1 MPALTDA
8 SIPKAR
14 GRREIRFILAK
25 GVFADTASTLET
37 TAAAGKQK
45 AEPRHDS
52 ANRYHPNA
60 DIEYTE
66 KQPMIIVE
74 SYPVA
79 VAMCLITMLCWGS
92 WANTQKLASKE
103 WRFQLFYWDYAI
115 GVLLLAL
122 VLAFTI
128 GSTGS
133 GGRGFLADLQQAD
146 GKWLGSAFIG
156 GIIFNLSNIL
166 LVAAID
172 IAGLAVA
179 FPVGVGLALVLGV
192 ITTFLSTKEGN
203 APMLGVGVAAIMI
216 AIILDAL
223 AYKRLSSGGQKAPLK
238 GIVISVAAGL
248 LMGFFYKYVAQAMGK
263 IETVNGTLTLEAGKL
278 SPYTAVVLFSA
289 GLLLSNFIWNSIM
302 MVKPFTGEPVP
313 FGDYFSKGSLR
324 LHLVGILGGMI
335 WNLGMSFSIIASTK
349 AGAALSYGLGQG
361 ATMIG
366 AFWGV
371 FIWKEFKGAPPGTN
385 KFLAAMFAFYLL
397 GLGVLIASKL

>member
-1 MPALTDA
+1 M
-8 SIPKAR
+8 
-14 GRREIRFILAK
+14 FI
-25 GVFADTASTLET
+25 
-37 TAAAGKQK
+37 
-45 AEPRHDS
+45 
-52 ANRYHPNA
+52 
-60 DIEYTE
+60 I
-66 KQPMIIVE
+66 E
-74 SYPVA
+74 SYPLA
-79 VAMCLITMLCWGS
+79 VLMCVITMLCWGS
-92 WANTQKLASKE
+92 WANTQKLATKE

-122 VLAFTI
+122 LLAFTL

-146 GKWLGSAFIG
+146 GKWLGSAFLG
-156 GIIFNLSNIL
+156 GVVFNLSNIL

-192 ITTFLSTKEGN
+192 VTTYLATRQGN
-203 APMLGVGVAAIMI
+203 VPMLALGVAAVMI
-216 AIILDAL
+216 AIILDGL
-223 AYKRLSSGGQKAPLK
+223 AYKRLVSGGQKTPTK

-248 LMGFFYKYVAQAMGK
+248 LMGWFYSFVAQAMGK
-263 IETVNGTLTLEAGKL
+263 IDPATKMLEAGKL

-302 MVKPFTGEPVP
+302 MVKPFTGAPVP
-313 FGDYFSKGSLR
+313 FGDYFSKGSPR

-335 WNLGMSFSIIASTK
+335 WNTGMSFSIIASTK

-366 AFWGV
+366 ALWGV
-371 FIWKEFKGAPPGTN
+371 FIWKEFKGAPPGTS
-385 KFLAAMFAFYLL
+385 KYLTAMFFLYLV
-397 GLGVLIASKL
+397 GLAILIASKV